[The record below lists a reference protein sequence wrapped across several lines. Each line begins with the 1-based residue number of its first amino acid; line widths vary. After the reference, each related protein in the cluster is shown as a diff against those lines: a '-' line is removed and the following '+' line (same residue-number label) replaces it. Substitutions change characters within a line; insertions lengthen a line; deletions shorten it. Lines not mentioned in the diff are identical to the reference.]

1 MCKLV
6 EYCFKP
12 TGISSFPRIGQCAVF
27 LVLWRKQSKLTD
39 SNKTKQHIREKFKL
53 VEQALSAFFTLVCN
67 CSVRKSQRIWLVAW
81 KTERDR
87 FQAPY
92 SLSPFTVPLC
102 KFARH
107 AARLNPKHWCRVW
120 ACENFRV
127 QETIVRFARAGC
139 AAAHC
144 QRFGTLR
151 VIISFFPVKLPVFP
165 VPFRFFPQTVT
176 LAPPTILLDFSG
188 IS

>member
-1 MCKLV
+1 M
-6 EYCFKP
+6 
-12 TGISSFPRIGQCAVF
+12 
-27 LVLWRKQSKLTD
+27 TD

-53 VEQALSAFFTLVCN
+53 VEQSLSAFFTLVCN

-107 AARLNPKHWCRVW
+107 AARLNPKQGCRVW
-120 ACENFRV
+120 ACENLRV

-139 AAAHC
+139 AAAHG

-151 VIISFFPVKLPVFP
+151 SSPTFASQTCAARNSFTQQRGAAARRASAFHVGRTPVCPDSAS
-165 VPFRFFPQTVT
+165 R
-176 LAPPTILLDFSG
+176 
-188 IS
+188 